1 MKITITFIFTLLF
14 LSVHSQNK
22 ITGVVKDEKS
32 ETIPSAS
39 IILKDNS
46 EKIIAYTY
54 SDAFGKYSL
63 STDKIGEFILSANS
77 MGFEQKKL
85 TSSSITTKI
94 KFLILH

>member
-1 MKITITFIFTLLF
+1 MGRMKIAITFIFTLLF
-14 LSVHSQNK
+14 FSVHSQNK

-63 STDKIGEFILSANS
+63 NTDKIGDFTINRTNQP
-77 MGFEQKKL
+77 G
-85 TSSSITTKI
+85 
-94 KFLILH
+94 